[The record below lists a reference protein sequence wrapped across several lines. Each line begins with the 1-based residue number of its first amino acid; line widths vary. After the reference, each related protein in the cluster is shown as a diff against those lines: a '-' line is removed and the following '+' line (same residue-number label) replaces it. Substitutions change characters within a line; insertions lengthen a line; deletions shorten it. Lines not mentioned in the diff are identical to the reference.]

1 MLWWLNH
8 SAFCQASLMNYLI
21 KEICALCKLRS
32 QGMLGPVYP
41 EISSEGLGGNIGNK
55 CQEKNNSRQVINR
68 GRQGQEQHV
77 RSSQVMVMTSCLD
90 YTRSQK
96 SRF

>member
-1 MLWWLNH
+1 
-8 SAFCQASLMNYLI
+8 MNYLV

-96 SRF
+96 SGF